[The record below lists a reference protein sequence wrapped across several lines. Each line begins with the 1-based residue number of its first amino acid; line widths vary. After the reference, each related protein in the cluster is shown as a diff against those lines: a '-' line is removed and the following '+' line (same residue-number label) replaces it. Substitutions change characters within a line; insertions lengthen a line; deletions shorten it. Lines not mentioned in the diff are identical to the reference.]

1 MYTTVLGKTEKEFWN
16 STLRKIFS
24 QLECYKEAH
33 SDKKTRNIKKSQNG
47 SYISNGEKVLKC
59 LD

>member
-1 MYTTVLGKTEKEFWN
+1 MGKTEKEFWN

-33 SDKKTRNIKKSQNG
+33 SDKKTRNIKKSENG

>member
-1 MYTTVLGKTEKEFWN
+1 MYTTVLNKTDTDFWN

-24 QLECYKEAH
+24 QLDCYRESH
-33 SDKKTRNIKKSQNG
+33 SDKKTRNIKKSKNG
-47 SYISNGEKVLKC
+47 SYIVNGEKVLKC